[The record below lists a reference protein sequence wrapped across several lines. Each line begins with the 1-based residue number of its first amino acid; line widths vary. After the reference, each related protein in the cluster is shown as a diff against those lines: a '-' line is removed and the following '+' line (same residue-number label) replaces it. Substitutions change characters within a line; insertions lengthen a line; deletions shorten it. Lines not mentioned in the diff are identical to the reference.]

1 MSHVKQNYLDSVSKL
16 SQKTKIERVKGTWNP
31 NETTQR
37 VQMNI
42 KILYPNGDEF
52 KPTNIAVSA
61 ARTCYFPNGLV
72 EPSKSEGWGAKE
84 NLLSSI
90 FEAGHHTTLQ
100 HAHFTILIDGM
111 SRHLIWRLLHS
122 HPYYNSEQISQRY
135 AKMKAENFVYPKG
148 GDKDAWSAYYE
159 GVFKSYELLTEKL
172 KIKFEEILP
181 KFKKKEAIK
190 KAQEFAR
197 YVLPQAMGAY
207 LYHTINLTVAL
218 RYIALIKELPEVRD
232 EASEFVSQ
240 LSNALLEIDPS
251 LAPLIEYAREAK
263 AGFAEFDIDMLKKDK
278 GIKDNE
284 SVKIFDVV
292 NPYPYEV
299 SANYSDVLR
308 LSNMSID
315 GASLGGF
322 TSYMKL
328 SLSADAQNQRHR
340 RSVAV
345 RPSLEKIYKKEY
357 YIPPIIAKDAEL
369 VSIYKDAME
378 GAYTFFESQR
388 PKIGFGEAV
397 YALPNAHLIEIVER
411 SDMASFNHKAQMRLC
426 FNAQE
431 EIYDIIYAQAAELRK
446 EGVRG
451 ADKLLPPCTLR
462 AENGIFPT
470 CPEGPRFCGVK
481 VWKIPFEGLKREY

>member
-1 MSHVKQNYLDSVSKL
+1 
-16 SQKTKIERVKGTWNP
+16 
-31 NETTQR
+31 
-37 VQMNI
+37 MNI
-42 KILYPNGDEF
+42 KILYPSGDEF

-61 ARTCYFPNGLV
+61 ARTCYFAGGIV
-72 EPSKSEGWGAKE
+72 EPAKSEGWAAKE

-135 AKMKAENFVYPKG
+135 AKMKAENFVYPAG
-148 GDKDAWSAYYE
+148 GDKEAWGAYYAK
-159 GVFKSYELLTEKL
+159 VFENYELLVEKL
-172 KIKFEEILP
+172 KVKFEEILP

-197 YVLPQAMGAY
+197 YVLPQGMGAY
-207 LYHTINLTVAL
+207 LYHTVNLTVAL
-218 RYIALIKELPEVRD
+218 RYIALAKELPETRG
-232 EASEFVSQ
+232 EAQEFVTQ
-240 LSNALLEIDPS
+240 LGDALLEIDPS
-251 LAPLIEYAREAK
+251 LAPLIEYAKGAK
-263 AGFAEFDIDMLKKDK
+263 AGFVQFDMEKLKRDK
-278 GIKDNE
+278 GIAANE

-292 NPYPYEV
+292 NPYPCEV
-299 SANYSDVLR
+299 NANYSDVLR
-308 LSNMSID
+308 LSNLSID
-315 GASLGGF
+315 AASLGGF

-357 YIPPIIAKDAEL
+357 YTPPIIAKDGSLAA
-369 VSIYKDAME
+369 IYKDAME
-378 GAYTFFESQR
+378 GAYEFFESECS
-388 PKIGFGEAV
+388 KIGFGEAV
-397 YALPNAHLIEIVER
+397 YALPNAHMIEIVER
-411 SDMASFNHKAQMRLC
+411 NDMASFNHKSQMRLC

-431 EIYDIIYAQAAELRK
+431 EIYDIIYAQVAALRK
-446 EGVRG
+446 EGVSG
-451 ADKLLPPCTLR
+451 ADKLLPPCSLR
-462 AENGIFPT
+462 SQNGIFPT

-481 VWKIPFEGLKREY
+481 VWKKSFEELKREY